1 MFYIEELSKASV
13 PVKLQQLLTEL
24 TLERRWRQGGSE
36 REKLREDRLSQRWL
50 LTTLCSPQNPKLS
63 KSEEDLEAVMSL

>member
-1 MFYIEELSKASV
+1 MEELSKASV

-50 LTTLCSPQNPKLS
+50 LTMLCSPQNPKLS